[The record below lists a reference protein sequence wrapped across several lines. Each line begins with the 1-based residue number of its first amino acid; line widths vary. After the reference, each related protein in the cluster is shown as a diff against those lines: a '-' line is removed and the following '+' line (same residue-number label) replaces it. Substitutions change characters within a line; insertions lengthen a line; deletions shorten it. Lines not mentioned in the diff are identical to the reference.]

1 MADTTAE
8 RLAILDPA
16 IQEAEMEVAAVMA
29 AAVAAAAA
37 DPE

>member
-1 MADTTAE
+1 MTDTTAE

-16 IQEAEMEVAAVMA
+16 IQEAEMEVGAVMA